1 MWSAIFVI
9 STSWRWD
16 VFLKIWVTMSG
27 KEKIKQNTQN
37 RLEYDSLNDSKKPN
51 QNKKKLLKIP
61 VLTTTTKNVTT

>member
-37 RLEYDSLNDSKKPN
+37 RLEYDSLNDSKKTKPK
-51 QNKKKLLKIP
+51 QKKNYLKYLFLQLLQR
-61 VLTTTTKNVTT
+61 T